1 MVHLFVEIRG
11 PIDSRALWDE
21 LESYGV
27 NVTDMKDTVL
37 VYADLPMIE
46 AVRRLPFHALQ
57 YPLYLA
63 IQASP

>member
-37 VYADLPMIE
+37 VYADLPIIE
-46 AVRRLPFHALQ
+46 AGIVAGICSKYGDIKSQIERA
-57 YPLYLA
+57 
-63 IQASP
+63 

>member
-11 PIDSRALWDE
+11 PIDSRELWGE

-37 VYADLPMIE
+37 VYADLPIIE
-46 AVRRLPFHALQ
+46 AVTVVGICSKYGSTKSQIERA
-57 YPLYLA
+57 
-63 IQASP
+63 